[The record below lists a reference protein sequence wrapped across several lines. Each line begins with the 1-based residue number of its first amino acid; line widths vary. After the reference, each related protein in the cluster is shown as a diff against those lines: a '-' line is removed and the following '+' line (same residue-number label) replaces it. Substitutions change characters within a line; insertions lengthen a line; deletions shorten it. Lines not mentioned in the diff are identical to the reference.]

1 MCFEMRVDVDLLQT
15 NIQLFLVTVLG
26 KKYGLFTPSDLN

>member
-26 KKYGLFTPSDLN
+26 KTMVYSPQVI

>member
-15 NIQLFLVTVLG
+15 NIQLFLMTVLG
-26 KKYGLFTPSDLN
+26 KKYSLIIPSDLN